1 MEIICIEGLP
11 PGPVTTTVSHGGRVQ
26 QISMEVGRHPA
37 GGWRARLAG
46 RQEWGPRCHAVSTAV
61 LLEASEQFVE
71 AEPLLM
77 AAD

>member
-1 MEIICIEGLP
+1 
-11 PGPVTTTVSHGGRVQ
+11 
-26 QISMEVGRHPA
+26 MEVGRHPA